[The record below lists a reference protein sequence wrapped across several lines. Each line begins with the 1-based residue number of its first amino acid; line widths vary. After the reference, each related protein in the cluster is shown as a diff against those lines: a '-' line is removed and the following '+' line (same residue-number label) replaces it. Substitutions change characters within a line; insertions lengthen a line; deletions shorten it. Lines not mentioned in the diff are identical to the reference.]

1 MSKIATIPA
10 PTLKWPAMSKE
21 EQEEERQQLLI
32 RESLAVD
39 EHGKVPSAAAL
50 VDARK
55 VLIAHN
61 PPMGSGQEAGMDE
74 QTSKAAARRGRAR
87 RELG

>member
-10 PTLKWPAMSKE
+10 PTPKWPAMSK
-21 EQEEERQQLLI
+21 EEERQQLLI
-32 RESLAVD
+32 RESLAID
-39 EHGKVPSAAAL
+39 EHRKVPSAAAL

-61 PPMGSGQEAGMDE
+61 PPMTSGQEAGMHE

-87 RELG
+87 REL